1 MGEFTAEELAGLSE
15 EERQAILQGEEAE
28 EGNGVD
34 NEDTDADHGEQAP
47 VDTPGEAEGSED
59 PATPGE
65 TPEGDNKEKEQ
76 QVADSAPKS
85 EDGQIR
91 QPPPFVPTY
100 QVDAEQWDGIQRK
113 LAELDQQLEEG
124 DIDIVEYTRQRD
136 PLIRQQT
143 QIELAQQFNAQQA
156 EQLWKHEQ
164 SMFFSQNQEYRTDPV
179 LNGALRSV
187 FKQLDTEENAGKSG
201 YELLLE
207 AKQLVETRIGGAAA
221 RPQGETKS
229 ESLPRNRAPARGS
242 TQLPK
247 TLVNTIPAD
256 VNSTNQDEFAH
267 LDMLEGLDYE
277 RALAKLTPD
286 QERRYLGGA

>member
-1 MGEFTAEELAGLSE
+1 MGEFTEEELAGLSE
-15 EERQAILQGEEAE
+15 EERQAILEGEEE
-28 EGNGVD
+28 EGNNVD
-34 NEDTDADHGEQAP
+34 NDKFDDPGDEQTP
-47 VDTPGEAEGSED
+47 VDTPGEAEGAGH
-59 PATPGE
+59 PAATDA
-65 TPEGDNKEKEQ
+65 TPEGDKEDEKGEEA
-76 QVADSAPKS
+76 VSPAP
-85 EDGQIR
+85 R
-91 QPPPFVPTY
+91 PAVTQPSQPPFVPTY
-100 QVDAEQWDGIQRK
+100 QVDADQWDGIQTK

-143 QIELAQQFNAQQA
+143 HIELAQQFNAQQA

-164 SMFFSQNQEYRTDPV
+164 SMFFSQNREYRTDPV

-207 AKQLVETRIGGAAA
+207 AKQMVEARIGGATAK
-221 RPQGETKS
+221 PQEETKPDS
-229 ESLPRNRAPARGS
+229 PPRPRTSARAG

-247 TLVNTIPAD
+247 TLADTIPAD
-256 VNSTNQDEFAH
+256 ENQTNQDEFAH
-267 LDMLEGLDYE
+267 LDKLEGLDYE

-286 QERRYLGGA
+286 QERRYLGGV